1 MTSNPAALYLDVC
14 TLCRPFDDQ
23 EQPRIRRET
32 ESYYRILQAIQDG
45 RYTLVCSPVHWTE
58 IAAIADPL
66 ERNEIKA
73 ILAQQGTPGA
83 DDDLKALRQR
93 AETLAAQGMGAAD
106 AAHVAFAEAS
116 AAFFITCDDR
126 LLKQCG
132 RLGANLQTMTPTA
145 FCERENL
152 TT

>member
-32 ESYYRILQAIQDG
+32 ESYYRILQAIQEG
-45 RYTLVCSPVHWTE
+45 CYTLVYSPVHWTE
-58 IAAIADPL
+58 IGAIADPL

-73 ILAQQGTPGA
+73 ILVQQGTPGA
-83 DDDLKALRQR
+83 DNDLKALRRR
-93 AETLAAQGMGAAD
+93 AETLTTQGMGTAD
-106 AAHVAFAEAS
+106 AAHVAFAEVS

-126 LLKQCG
+126 LVKQCN
-132 RLGANLQTMTPTA
+132 RLGVNIQAIKPTA
-145 FCERENL
+145 FCEREKL
-152 TT
+152 KI

>member
-1 MTSNPAALYLDVC
+1 MTSNPAVIYLDVC

-23 EQPRIRRET
+23 EQRRIRRET
-32 ESYYRILQAIQDG
+32 ESYYCILRAIQSG
-45 RYTLVCSPVHWTE
+45 RYILVYSPVHWTE

-73 ILAQQGTPGA
+73 ILVQQGTPCA
-83 DDDLKALRQR
+83 ADDLKALRRR
-93 AETLAAQGMGAAD
+93 AETLASQGMGVAD
-106 AAHVAFAEAS
+106 AAHVAFAEVS
-116 AAFFITCDDR
+116 AAIFITCDDR
-126 LLKQCG
+126 LLKQCN
-132 RLGANLQTMTPTA
+132 RLGVNMTAMTPTV